1 MIAAHMIKSVLF
13 DCISVK
19 QYLTNMKL

>member
-1 MIAAHMIKSVLF
+1 MITAHVIKSVLF

-19 QYLTNMKL
+19 QYLANMKF